1 MMDCNTCGYSVGGFC
16 TIHHNTSPGGCQDYI
31 GEQELD
37 SFDLKAPDFNVS
49 FDITAKITDH
59 YIEFEKR
66 VFDSAFEKWGYKRED
81 LERTLAELNQY
92 RKIGTLEEVWEAVEK
107 TKAAKTV
114 IKVRK
119 EDTKIGNITFKAG
132 TRTHF
137 CPDCNSPVTGSC
149 NYCPNCGKRL
159 ERE

>member
-1 MMDCNTCGYSVGGFC
+1 MMNCSTCGYSVGGLC
-16 TIHHNTSPGGCQDYI
+16 AIHRTSPGGCQDYI
-31 GEQELD
+31 SEQELD

-107 TKAAKTV
+107 TKAKKC
-114 IKVRK
+114 I
-119 EDTKIGNITFKAG
+119 EDT
-132 TRTHF
+132 
-137 CPDCNSPVTGSC
+137 CPDHTH
-149 NYCPNCGKRL
+149 YKCPICGKIQMSKYKQGRHILGRITNNCDNCGQRL
-159 ERE
+159 ESE